1 MTTITN
7 AAAIIRRDILNFLLQ
22 KWSLMGS
29 LSSESARNGVPL
41 LVKWILQGT
50 QMSVVD
56 VKCKAS

>member
-41 LVKWILQGT
+41 SLQ
-50 QMSVVD
+50 
-56 VKCKAS
+56 CL